1 MSLLTFNFIPILFIP
16 IYWLLAN
23 TENILYTGLLCG
35 VFFGKILQNVLTLL
49 NKKSSIETEI
59 SQNRSI
65 YKSIKNAILI
75 GIISGLIVGIIS
87 GLNRGLIFGLIFCLI
102 SGGST
107 YIQHYTLRFVL
118 YYNGSTPLDYVQFL
132 EYATMSRLL
141 QRISGRYRFIHT
153 LLQEHFA
160 AMSLEK

>member
-1 MSLLTFNFIPILFIP
+1 
-16 IYWLLAN
+16 
-23 TENILYTGLLCG
+23 
-35 VFFGKILQNVLTLL
+35 LL